1 MRANALFDLL
11 PDFGTFQ
18 TRAEPLAEPPHPPPV
33 EEPPVDTDA
42 LVAEAVA
49 TATAELE
56 ARLAAEHQAA
66 LEAQRQAHAEEIEAL
81 VLSLGD
87 DAGKKI
93 ASSLE
98 ALEERVVALISGQT
112 ARMLA
117 TVLAG
122 DLQQRAMS
130 ALARTVREAMHDA
143 EGTRV
148 RVSGPASLYE
158 SLRNAL
164 GTHSERLE
172 FAEAPGF
179 DLVVTVD
186 DAVFETRMAEWS
198 QALSEIL
205 A

>member
-1 MRANALFDLL
+1 
-11 PDFGTFQ
+11 
-18 TRAEPLAEPPHPPPV
+18 
-33 EEPPVDTDA
+33 
-42 LVAEAVA
+42 
-49 TATAELE
+49 
-56 ARLAAEHQAA
+56 
-66 LEAQRQAHAEEIEAL
+66 
-81 VLSLGD
+81 
-87 DAGKKI
+87 
-93 ASSLE
+93 
-98 ALEERVVALISGQT
+98 
-112 ARMLA
+112 MLA

-130 ALARTVREAMHDA
+130 ALARTVREAMNDA